1 MSVIQK
7 IRDKYAKVAGGVIGF
22 SLVAFIVSEGINGS
36 FQNLF
41 GHDTSVAVVDGSKI
55 DTREFSEM
63 SRDYLSLSEFF
74 RKGQKL
80 SEAEQAQLR
89 QQALD
94 QMINEKLIGE
104 QCEKLGIVVTESE
117 EKDMISGPNPD
128 PTIQQYFTTIFQAQ
142 QYDPNMVKQFENEV
156 KTKGGEEPK
165 LVELGQ
171 QWIAL
176 KKFIFKGKL
185 MQKYAAMLANSAYT
199 PKAIQKQENSIADI
213 QTSFKYVK
221 LPFTLIP
228 DAQAT
233 VSEAEMKDYMNKHKA
248 LFTTDQPIRS
258 LEYVA
263 YEVSPGPDDSAKSLG
278 ALQKLKDEF
287 RTTTDNEHFVNRNSD
302 ERFREDYVN
311 KKRYMSPMADT
322 ILNGAVGSVFGPFYD
337 NGNYKLVKVIDRKS
351 LPDSVKA
358 QHILIAIASQQNP
371 NGLTDTLAH
380 QKADSLVAALKAGA
394 NFDSLAK
401 KFSDDPGS
409 KEKGGD
415 LGYFGY
421 GTMVREF
428 NDAAF
433 MGKTGDIKEV
443 KSQFG
448 WHVIKIDDQK
458 DFEPAVELAIV
469 TKALN
474 IGAQADQ
481 KQFAAANEFAGHNRT
496 AQAFDAAV
504 KKDGLNVRI
513 GDNVK
518 AGDYVINGLDASR
531 EVVRWAYAA
540 KVGDVSDPI
549 HLENKYVVAK
559 LSAISDDG
567 MRALDAATKAQVEAL
582 VRNEKKLKMLAD
594 KYKTPQSLEALAQ
607 QSAQQVQVADSVK
620 GNASFTNALGYEP
633 RVIGYAFYEKFQPG
647 AISPAIE
654 GKDGLFYISLNNRV
668 TLPST
673 EDPQALQTQAK
684 MQDMQTKNALSQM
697 LDKTLRKNGKV
708 TVNAANIY

>member
-7 IRDKYAKVAGGVIGF
+7 IRDKYAKIAGGVIGF

-41 GHDTSVAVVDGSKI
+41 GRDTSVATVNGTAI
-55 DTREFSEM
+55 DSREYSEM

-94 QMINEKLIGE
+94 QMINEKLIGK
-104 QCEKLGIVVTESE
+104 QCEDLGIVVTESE

-165 LVELGQ
+165 LLELGQ
-171 QWIAL
+171 QWTAL
-176 KKFIFKGKL
+176 KKFLVRGKL
-185 MQKYAAMLANSAYT
+185 MQKYAAMLAGSAYT
-199 PKAIQKQENSIADI
+199 PKAILKQENAVNDM
-213 QTSFKYVK
+213 QASFKFVK
-221 LPFTLIP
+221 LPLSLIP

-248 LFTTDQPIRS
+248 MFVADQPTRS
-258 LEYVA
+258 LDYVV
-263 YEVSPGPDDSAKSLG
+263 YEVMPGPDDSAKSLG
-278 ALQKLKDEF
+278 ALEKLKDEF
-287 RTTTDNEHFVNRNSD
+287 RSTTDNELFVNRHSD
-302 ERFREDYVN
+302 ERFNSFYFN
-311 KKRYMSPMADT
+311 KKNYMSPMADT
-322 ILNGAVGSVFGPFYD
+322 ILNGAVGSVFGPFFD

-358 QHILIAIASQQNP
+358 QHILIATASQQNP

-380 QKADSLVAALKAGA
+380 QKADSIFAAIKAGA
-394 NFDSLAK
+394 NFDTLAK
-401 KFSDDPGS
+401 KFSDDGT
-409 KEKGGD
+409 KERGGD
-415 LGYFGY
+415 LGYFAY
-421 GTMVREF
+421 GQMVPEF
-428 NDAAF
+428 NKAAF
-433 MGKTGDIKEV
+433 MGKPGDMEV
-443 KSQFG
+443 VKTQFG
-448 WHVIKIDDQK
+448 WHILKVNDQK
-458 DFEPAVELAIV
+458 NFGPAEELATI

-496 AQAFDAAV
+496 AAAFDEAV
-504 KKDGLNVRI
+504 KKNGLNTRVA
-513 GDNVK
+513 DNVK
-518 AGDYVINGLDASR
+518 GGDYVINGLDASR
-531 EVVRWAYAA
+531 EVIRWAYGA

-559 LSAISDDG
+559 LTAISEDG
-567 MRALDAATKAQVEAL
+567 MAALNAATKAQVESM

-594 KYKTPQSLEALAQ
+594 KYKAPQSLEALAQ
-607 QSAQQVQVADSVK
+607 QAGQQVQVADSIK

-633 RVIGYAFYEKFQPG
+633 RVIGYAFNEKFQPNT
-647 AISPAIE
+647 ISPAIE

-668 TLPST
+668 ALPSA
-673 EDPQALQTQAK
+673 EDPQALQTQGK
-684 MQDMQTKNALSQM
+684 MQDVQMKNAISQM
-697 LDKTLRKNGKV
+697 LDKSLRKGSKV
-708 TVNAANIY
+708 KINPANIF